1 MYDDQCRICAV
12 TGHEPNTFIY
22 IEIKMT
28 VAWTSESDFVNI
40 MLPWRACD
48 AMDVVLHSFDD
59 WTHNVVA
66 CWLGVAGR
74 GLLRSAAATE

>member
-1 MYDDQCRICAV
+1 
-12 TGHEPNTFIY
+12 
-22 IEIKMT
+22 
-28 VAWTSESDFVNI
+28 